1 MGRVQENMNS
11 TLAEY
16 GNIFVGRQPILG
28 PNMKTIGYEVLY
40 RNCELGQAIF
50 TDEAVATATVL
61 LNTYLDIGLEH
72 VVGSHLAFLN
82 IPKQFLL
89 ERYCEALPK
98 NRVVLEI
105 LENVEPTP
113 QVLEALYS
121 LKQQGYI
128 IALDD
133 FIYHDRLRP
142 FLEVADI
149 VKVDVLEKS
158 EEQLRQEIAPLRDYR
173 VRLLAEKV
181 ETRQVYDT
189 CKQLGFFYFQGYF
202 FFRPDIIRGRGIP
215 ANRIALLELIG
226 KIQDPHI
233 PFKGLVEHIRND
245 LSLSYKVLR
254 YVNSA
259 YVGIP
264 NRVDSIEH
272 AACMVGIDRIRT
284 WSTLIIMASGQTQTT
299 EILIMALVRA
309 KMCERLGQRLGA
321 SSPENY
327 FTMGLLSVLE
337 ALYELPIE
345 EILDKLPLSDDVVE
359 GLTQGT
365 GAMGLV
371 LSCVKA
377 YEEGEWMEL
386 KNLQLDPSIIRDIY
400 LEAIDWANH
409 FSPMIS

>member
-1 MGRVQENMNS
+1 MN
-11 TLAEY
+11 TAIGQY
-16 GNIFVGRQPILG
+16 GDIFVGRQPILSTKL
-28 PNMKTIGYEVLY
+28 KTIGYEVLY
-40 RNCELGQAIF
+40 RNCEIGQAIF
-50 TDEAVATATVL
+50 SDEAVATATVL

-105 LENVEPTP
+105 LENVKPTS
-113 QVLEALYS
+113 QVLEALTS
-121 LKQQGYI
+121 LAQQGYT

-133 FIYHDRLRP
+133 FTYEDRYKP
-142 FLEVADI
+142 FLELADI
-149 VKVDVLEKS
+149 VKIDVLGKS
-158 EEQLRQEIAPLRDYR
+158 EERLQREVSQLRDCR

-181 ETRQVYDT
+181 ETPEMYNI
-189 CKQLGFFYFQGYF
+189 CKKLGFYYFQGYF
-202 FFRPDIIRGRGIP
+202 FFRPDIIRGREIP
-215 ANRIALLELIG
+215 ANRIALLELMG

-259 YVGIP
+259 YVGLP
-264 NRVDSIEH
+264 KRVDSIDH
-272 AACMVGIDRIRT
+272 AACMVGIERIRT
-284 WSTLIIMASGQTQTT
+284 WATLIIMASGQTQAT
-299 EILIMALVRA
+299 EILVIALIRA
-309 KMCERLGQRLGA
+309 KMCERLGQKLGA
-321 SSPENY
+321 KAPEKY
-327 FTMGLLSVLE
+327 FTMGLLSVLD
-337 ALYELPIE
+337 ALYESSMQDI
-345 EILDKLPLSDDVVE
+345 IDKLPLPEDIKDALVN
-359 GLTQGT
+359 GT
-365 GAMGLV
+365 GEMGLV
-371 LSCVKA
+371 LFSVKA

-386 KNLQLDPSIIRDIY
+386 KHLQLDPTVIRDFY

>member
-1 MGRVQENMNS
+1 MESAIAQ
-11 TLAEY
+11 Y
-16 GNIFVGRQPILG
+16 GDVFVGRQPILS
-28 PNMKTIGYEVLY
+28 PNMQTIGYEVLY

-50 TDEAVATATVL
+50 SDEGVATATVL

-113 QVLEALYS
+113 QVIEALTS
-121 LKQQGYI
+121 LAQQGYT

-133 FIYHDRLRP
+133 FEYHDRFRP
-142 FLEVADI
+142 FLEIADI
-149 VKVDVLEKS
+149 VKVDVLGKS
-158 EEQLRQEIAPLRDYR
+158 HDQLQQVVSQLQDSR

-181 ETRQVYDT
+181 ESREVFEM
-189 CKQLGFFYFQGYF
+189 CKQLGFYYFQGYF
-202 FFRPDIIRGRGIP
+202 FYRPDIIRGRQIP
-215 ANRIALLELIG
+215 ANRIALLELMG

-259 YVGIP
+259 YVGLP
-264 NRVDSIEH
+264 KRVDSIDH

-284 WSTLIIMASGQTQTT
+284 WATLIIMASGQTQAT
-299 EILIMALVRA
+299 EILITALVRA
-309 KMCERLGQRLGA
+309 KMCERLGHRLGA
-321 SSPENY
+321 SSPEKY

-337 ALYELPIE
+337 ALYESPMQD
-345 EILDKLPLSDDVVE
+345 ILDKLPLPEDIVE
-359 GLTQGT
+359 ALINGT
-365 GAMGLV
+365 GEMGLV
-371 LSCVKA
+371 LSSVKA
-377 YEEGEWMEL
+377 YEEGKWMEL
-386 KNLQLDPSIIRDIY
+386 KHLQLEPSVIRDFY
-400 LEAIDWANH
+400 LEAIDWSNH
-409 FSPMIS
+409 FSPMTS

>member
-1 MGRVQENMNS
+1 MDSVIAQ
-11 TLAEY
+11 Y
-16 GNIFVGRQPILG
+16 GDVFVGRQPILS
-28 PNMKTIGYEVLY
+28 PKMQTIGYEVLY
-40 RNCELGQAIF
+40 RNCETEQAIF
-50 TDEAVATATVL
+50 TDEDVATATVL
-61 LNTYLDIGLEH
+61 LNTYLDIGLDH

-89 ERYCEALPK
+89 EHYCEALPK

-113 QVLEALYS
+113 HVLEALTS
-121 LKQQGYI
+121 LAQQGYT

-133 FIYHDRLRP
+133 FEYHDRFRP
-142 FLEVADI
+142 FLEIADI
-149 VKVDVLEKS
+149 IKVDVLGKS
-158 EEQLRQEIAPLRDYR
+158 AEQLEREVSQLGDSR

-181 ETRQVYDT
+181 ETQEVFQT
-189 CKQLGFFYFQGYF
+189 CKQLGFYYFQGYF
-202 FFRPDIIRGRGIP
+202 FFRPDIIRGQGIP
-215 ANRIALLELIG
+215 ANRIALLELMG

-233 PFKGLVEHIRND
+233 PLKGLVEHIRND

-259 YVGIP
+259 YVGLP
-264 NRVDSIEH
+264 KRVDSIDH
-272 AACMVGIDRIRT
+272 AACLVGIDRIRT
-284 WSTLIIMASGQTQTT
+284 WATLIIMASGQTQTT
-299 EILIMALVRA
+299 EILVIALVRA
-309 KMCERLGQRLGA
+309 KMCERLGHRLGA
-321 SSPENY
+321 SSPEKY

-337 ALYELPIE
+337 ALYESPMEDI
-345 EILDKLPLSDDVVE
+345 IDKLPLHKEIMEALID
-359 GLTQGT
+359 GT
-365 GAMGLV
+365 GDMGMV

-386 KNLQLDPSIIRDIY
+386 KHLQLDPSVIRDFY

>member
-1 MGRVQENMNS
+1 MKSAIAQ
-11 TLAEY
+11 Y
-16 GNIFVGRQPILG
+16 GDVFVGRQPILS
-28 PNMKTIGYEVLY
+28 PKMQTIGYEVLY

-50 TDEAVATATVL
+50 SDEDVATATVL

-89 ERYCEALPK
+89 KRYCEALPK

-105 LENVEPTP
+105 IENVAPTP
-113 QVLEALYS
+113 QVIEALTS
-121 LKQQGYI
+121 LAQQGYT

-133 FIYHDRLRP
+133 FEYHDRYRP
-142 FLEVADI
+142 FLELADI
-149 VKVDVLEKS
+149 VKVDVLGKS
-158 EEQLRQEIAPLRDYR
+158 EEQLHREVSQLRDSR

-181 ETRQVYDT
+181 ESREVFEM
-189 CKQLGFFYFQGYF
+189 CKQLGFYYFQGYF
-202 FFRPDIIRGRGIP
+202 FFRPDIIRGRQIP
-215 ANRIALLELIG
+215 ANRIALLELMG

-259 YVGIP
+259 YVGLP
-264 NRVDSIEH
+264 KRVDSIDH

-284 WSTLIIMASGQTQTT
+284 WATLIIMASGQTQAT
-299 EILIMALVRA
+299 EILIIALVRA
-309 KMCERLGQRLGA
+309 KMCERLGHRLGA
-321 SSPENY
+321 SSPEKY

-337 ALYELPIE
+337 ALYESPMPD
-345 EILDKLPLSDDVVE
+345 ILDKLPLPEDIVE
-359 GLTQGT
+359 ALINGT
-365 GAMGLV
+365 GEMGLV
-371 LSCVKA
+371 LSSVKA

-386 KNLQLDPSIIRDIY
+386 KHLQLEPSVIRDLY
-400 LEAIDWANH
+400 LEAVDWSNH

>member
-1 MGRVQENMNS
+1 MKSAIAQ
-11 TLAEY
+11 Y
-16 GNIFVGRQPILG
+16 GDVFVGRQPILS
-28 PNMKTIGYEVLY
+28 PKMQTIGYEVLY

-50 TDEAVATATVL
+50 SDEDVATATVL

-89 ERYCEALPK
+89 KRYCEALPK

-105 LENVEPTP
+105 IENVAPTP
-113 QVLEALYS
+113 QVIEALTS
-121 LKQQGYI
+121 LAQQGYT

-133 FIYHDRLRP
+133 FVYEERLKP
-142 FLEVADI
+142 FLEIADI
-149 VKVDVLEKS
+149 VKVDVLGKS
-158 EEQLRQEIAPLRDYR
+158 EEQLHREVSQLRDSR

-181 ETRQVYDT
+181 ESREVFEM
-189 CKQLGFFYFQGYF
+189 CKQLGFYYFQGYF
-202 FFRPDIIRGRGIP
+202 FFRPDIIRGRQIP
-215 ANRIALLELIG
+215 ANRIALLELMG

-259 YVGIP
+259 YVGLP
-264 NRVDSIEH
+264 KRVDSIDH

-284 WSTLIIMASGQTQTT
+284 WATLIIMASGQTQAT
-299 EILIMALVRA
+299 EILIIALVRA
-309 KMCERLGQRLGA
+309 KMCERLGHRLGA
-321 SSPENY
+321 SSPEKY

-337 ALYELPIE
+337 ALYESPMPD
-345 EILDKLPLSDDVVE
+345 ILDKLPLPEDIVE
-359 GLTQGT
+359 ALINGT
-365 GAMGLV
+365 GEMGLV
-371 LSCVKA
+371 LSSVKA

-386 KNLQLDPSIIRDIY
+386 KHLQLEPSVIRDLY
-400 LEAIDWANH
+400 LEAVDWSNH